1 MRLFW
6 NPEIRKI
13 SQPKA
18 RGNRRPRGMY
28 YALYLWYR
36 VVHIK
41 RGCILFILVARV
53 FPEPQD

>member
-18 RGNRRPRGMY
+18 RCNRRPRGMY
-28 YALYLWYR
+28 NTPYIRYW
-36 VVHIK
+36 VVHIG
-41 RGCILFILVARV
+41 RGCILFVLVARV